1 MKVVVLGSHG
11 FLGSNLTSFLNQDF
25 EVVGLNRENLDLND
39 EQEIKKVLMGIN
51 PNYVLLAAGNVGGI
65 GANLNNNF
73 LFFDSNLAIQRN
85 VFNACLDLDI
95 KNIIFFASNTIYPNN
110 IEAPFRENDLDLNN
124 IDSSNYGYSL
134 SKIVGI
140 KAAEI
145 LNLEKNMNITTLVLS
160 NLYGPN
166 DNFDKDLGHVIPSL
180 IAKFVSAKEL
190 GDPEVNP
197 GPLNVDGHRRL
208 DTW

>member
-1 MKVVVLGSHG
+1 MTVVVLGSHG
-11 FLGSNLTSFLNQDF
+11 FLGSNLTSFLNEDF

-51 PNYVLLAAGNVGGI
+51 PNYVLLAAGKVGGI

-140 KAAEI
+140 
-145 LNLEKNMNITTLVLS
+145 
-160 NLYGPN
+160 
-166 DNFDKDLGHVIPSL
+166 
-180 IAKFVSAKEL
+180 
-190 GDPEVNP
+190 
-197 GPLNVDGHRRL
+197 
-208 DTW
+208 

>member
-1 MKVVVLGSHG
+1 MTVVVLGSHG
-11 FLGSNLTSFLNQDF
+11 FLGSNLTSFLNEDF

-51 PNYVLLAAGNVGGI
+51 PNYVLLAAGKVGGI

-140 KAAEI
+140 
-145 LNLEKNMNITTLVLS
+145 L
-160 NLYGPN
+160 
-166 DNFDKDLGHVIPSL
+166 SL
-180 IAKFVSAKEL
+180 I
-190 GDPEVNP
+190 
-197 GPLNVDGHRRL
+197 HI
-208 DTW
+208 

>member
-1 MKVVVLGSHG
+1 MTVVVLGSHG
-11 FLGSNLTSFLNQDF
+11 FLGSNLTSFLNEDF

-51 PNYVLLAAGNVGGI
+51 PNYVLLAAGKVGGI

-134 SKIVGI
+134 SKIVGGVVKSGVHACLSRRRSRVRI
-140 KAAEI
+140 PSSPQLGQIAQSVEHLSEKQGVGSSI
-145 LNLEKNMNITTLVLS
+145 LPLATGVFYFLVGNLL
-160 NLYGPN
+160 
-166 DNFDKDLGHVIPSL
+166 KDLLFFYS
-180 IAKFVSAKEL
+180 
-190 GDPEVNP
+190 N
-197 GPLNVDGHRRL
+197 
-208 DTW
+208 

>member
-1 MKVVVLGSHG
+1 MTVVVLGSHG
-11 FLGSNLTSFLNQDF
+11 FLGSNLTSFLNEDF

-51 PNYVLLAAGNVGGI
+51 PNYVLLAAGKVGGI

-110 IEAPFRENDLDLNN
+110 IEAPFRENDLDLN
-124 IDSSNYGYSL
+124 L
-134 SKIVGI
+134 
-140 KAAEI
+140 
-145 LNLEKNMNITTLVLS
+145 
-160 NLYGPN
+160 
-166 DNFDKDLGHVIPSL
+166 SL
-180 IAKFVSAKEL
+180 IHISEPTR
-190 GDPEVNP
+190 PERIA
-197 GPLNVDGHRRL
+197 DARL
-208 DTW
+208 WV

>member
-1 MKVVVLGSHG
+1 MPNTKSAIRRVRRVKKQTQINRIRRSKYNFCSPKHRTRPYTLQMTVVVLVSHG
-11 FLGSNLTSFLNQDF
+11 FLGSNLTSFLNEDF

-51 PNYVLLAAGNVGGI
+51 PNYVLLAAGKVGGI

-85 VFNACLDLDI
+85 VFNECLDLDI

-145 LNLEKNMNITTLVLS
+145 LIKKGFAVLPYKITNLNSINT
-160 NLYGPN
+160 
-166 DNFDKDLGHVIPSL
+166 D
-180 IAKFVSAKEL
+180 
-190 GDPEVNP
+190 
-197 GPLNVDGHRRL
+197 
-208 DTW
+208 

>member
-1 MKVVVLGSHG
+1 MTVVVLGSNG
-11 FLGSNLTSFLNQDF
+11 FLGSNLTSFLNEDF

-51 PNYVLLAAGNVGGI
+51 PNYVLLAAGKVGGI

-145 LNLEKNMNITTLVLS
+145 LNLEKNMYITTLVLS
-160 NLYGPN
+160 KLYVPN
-166 DNFDKDLGHVIPSL
+166 DNFDKY
-180 IAKFVSAKEL
+180 
-190 GDPEVNP
+190 
-197 GPLNVDGHRRL
+197 
-208 DTW
+208 

>member
-11 FLGSNLTSFLNQDF
+11 FLGSNLTSFLNEDF

-51 PNYVLLAAGNVGGI
+51 PNYVLLAAGKVGGI

-134 SKIVGI
+134 SKIVWI

-190 GDPEVNP
+190 GDPEVNLW
-197 GPLNVDGHRRL
+197 GTGKAIDKSGAHH
-208 DTW
+208 

>member
-1 MKVVVLGSHG
+1 MTVVVLGSHG
-11 FLGSNLTSFLNQDF
+11 FLGSNLTSFLNEDF

-51 PNYVLLAAGNVGGI
+51 PNYVLLAAGKVGGI

-124 IDSSNYGYSL
+124 I
-134 SKIVGI
+134 
-140 KAAEI
+140 
-145 LNLEKNMNITTLVLS
+145 
-160 NLYGPN
+160 
-166 DNFDKDLGHVIPSL
+166 
-180 IAKFVSAKEL
+180 
-190 GDPEVNP
+190 
-197 GPLNVDGHRRL
+197 
-208 DTW
+208 

>member
-1 MKVVVLGSHG
+1 MTVVVLGSHG
-11 FLGSNLTSFLNQDF
+11 FLGSNLTSFLNEDF

-51 PNYVLLAAGNVGGI
+51 PNYVLLAAGKVGGI

-124 IDSSNYGYSL
+124 IDSSNYG
-134 SKIVGI
+134 
-140 KAAEI
+140 
-145 LNLEKNMNITTLVLS
+145 
-160 NLYGPN
+160 
-166 DNFDKDLGHVIPSL
+166 
-180 IAKFVSAKEL
+180 
-190 GDPEVNP
+190 
-197 GPLNVDGHRRL
+197 
-208 DTW
+208 